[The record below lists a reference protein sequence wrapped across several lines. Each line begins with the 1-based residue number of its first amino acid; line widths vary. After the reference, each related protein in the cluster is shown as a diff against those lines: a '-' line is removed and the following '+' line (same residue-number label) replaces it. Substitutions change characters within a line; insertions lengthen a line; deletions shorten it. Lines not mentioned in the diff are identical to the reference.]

1 MLPTVELF
9 GRSIPTYWICALF
22 GFIVCGI
29 AAIIRHRNFKD
40 LQQVDITNCAAL
52 IGIGIVV
59 GGRILS
65 KLTMLPVLI
74 RNWDLV
80 KSDWHIALELLSNG
94 LVFYGGLF
102 GALIVLYIYTRRYKL
117 GRKAFFDYFIPLFP
131 LFHAFGR
138 IGCFLTGCC
147 HGVVSERFGIAFTNS
162 ASALNGVP
170 YFPIQLV
177 CSACDLLLFG
187 FLVMYE
193 RRRHRQGK
201 ALACYLL
208 LYAAGRFIVEFFR
221 GDEIR
226 GFFLWFSTSQWI
238 SLALLIAVPCI
249 LLIKRRKKAET

>member
-94 LVFYGGLF
+94 LVF
-102 GALIVLYIYTRRYKL
+102 
-117 GRKAFFDYFIPLFP
+117 
-131 LFHAFGR
+131 
-138 IGCFLTGCC
+138 
-147 HGVVSERFGIAFTNS
+147 
-162 ASALNGVP
+162 
-170 YFPIQLV
+170 
-177 CSACDLLLFG
+177 
-187 FLVMYE
+187 
-193 RRRHRQGK
+193 
-201 ALACYLL
+201 
-208 LYAAGRFIVEFFR
+208 
-221 GDEIR
+221 
-226 GFFLWFSTSQWI
+226 
-238 SLALLIAVPCI
+238 
-249 LLIKRRKKAET
+249 